1 MCLEIHLAVA
11 DEHTFRAETDLLLE
25 SDLVLQ
31 QDLATGPDH
40 PVPRQ
45 AVARM
50 QRPNDLPRTS
60 RVTGGLR
67 HLTIS
72 RDIAARDALYRLL
85 YTPEHNNGNS
95 SVRRYTLLF
104 TWLRSL
110 TIGRDG

>member
-1 MCLEIHLAVA
+1 MCPSQEVWRLGRLTTLRTLLPDVRMCLEIHLAVA

-72 RDIAARDALYRLL
+72 RDIAARDALYR
-85 YTPEHNNGNS
+85 
-95 SVRRYTLLF
+95 
-104 TWLRSL
+104 
-110 TIGRDG
+110 